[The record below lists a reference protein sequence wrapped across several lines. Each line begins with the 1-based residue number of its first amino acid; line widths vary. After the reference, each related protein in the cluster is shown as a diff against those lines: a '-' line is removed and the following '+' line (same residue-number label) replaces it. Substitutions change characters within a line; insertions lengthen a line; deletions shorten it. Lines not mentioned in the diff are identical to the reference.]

1 MNRDRVTSSKDH
13 EPIKREKVAGW
24 ADGITTMVEILAGV
38 ERYKNAKEK
47 PYF

>member
-13 EPIKREKVAGW
+13 EPIKQEKVAGW
-24 ADGITTMVEILAGV
+24 ADGITTKVKILAGV
-38 ERYKNAKEK
+38 ERKKNAKEK